1 MKPILALG
9 SLAALLV
16 VACVSTVN
24 LSVGDAVPYPDG
36 YRDWAHVRSMVIQ
49 PGHPLYD
56 SFGGLHHI
64 YANEAARDALERGDG
79 NYSDG
84 AVFVFDLLQ
93 ADTAGGALTEGPRKV
108 LGVMHKDADAF
119 ASTGGWGF
127 AGFGGDS
134 RTNVVSDAR
143 TGCFE
148 CHAGRESTGFV
159 FSTWR
164 K

>member
-1 MKPILALG
+1 M
-9 SLAALLV
+9 
-16 VACVSTVN
+16 
-24 LSVGDAVPYPDG
+24 
-36 YRDWAHVRSMVIQ
+36 R
-49 PGHPLYD
+49 
-56 SFGGLHHI
+56 
-64 YANEAARDALERGDG
+64 ALECTGGALDCVRDRRGDG
-79 NYSDG
+79 AYARGS
-84 AVFVFDLLQ
+84 VFVFDLLQ

-108 LGVMHKDADAF
+108 LGVVHKDSDAF

-134 RTNVVSDAR
+134 RTNVVTDAR
-143 TGCFE
+143 AGCFE